1 MTFVRTITMLALA
14 QEALDRF
21 ENNADA
27 AQVYLL
33 ELLRSDNKLL
43 ETLVRSAVE
52 YERQERLHSS
62 VGGLRVVQ
70 RQRCPSLNH
79 EPWHRM
85 C

>member
-1 MTFVRTITMLALA
+1 MLALA

-52 YERQERLHSS
+52 YERRERLHSS
-62 VGGLRVVQ
+62 
-70 RQRCPSLNH
+70 
-79 EPWHRM
+79 
-85 C
+85 

>member
-1 MTFVRTITMLALA
+1 MLALA

-27 AQVYLL
+27 AQAYLSDR
-33 ELLRSDNKLL
+33 LRSDDKLL

-62 VGGLRVVQ
+62 
-70 RQRCPSLNH
+70 
-79 EPWHRM
+79 
-85 C
+85 